1 MTKKVSIEIGHG
13 GADCGAK
20 HENINEKDINLV
32 IGLELKRQLER
43 HGVNVLINR
52 TTDVGFRIRDFL
64 EKAEE
69 FKPDVGISI
78 HTNTCN
84 GRARGFEIF
93 RSVNAFKITSNLLC
107 ANIEREVKALG
118 RISRGI
124 KDSPFMMSTL
134 SCPTAF
140 CELGF
145 LDNPS
150 DYAWFNTIAKQKTAA
165 TAYAKGI
172 LEYLSIEWIEEC
184 DLKTTKCNVCGAELQ
199 IYPGM
204 SDYQK
209 QIYFSGDG
217 CPECMPKAIDG

>member
-13 GADCGAK
+13 GADFGAR

-32 IGLELKRQLER
+32 VGLELKRQLER
-43 HGVNVLINR
+43 HSVNVLINR

-78 HTNTCN
+78 HTNTYN

-93 RSVNAFKITSNLLC
+93 RNTNAFKLTSNLLC
-107 ANIEREVKALG
+107 ALIEKEVKALG

-134 SCPTAF
+134 QCPTAF

-150 DYAWFNTIAKQKTAA
+150 DYLRFNTITKQKATAI
-165 TAYAKGI
+165 AYAKGI
-172 LEYLSIEWIEEC
+172 LEYLSIDWIEEIEEM
-184 DLKTTKCNVCGAELQ
+184 TKCKVCGAEFE
-199 IYPGM
+199 IYPGI
-204 SDYQK
+204 SGYQRK
-209 QIYFSGDG
+209 MYFNGDG
-217 CPECMPKAIDG
+217 CPECMPKSIEY